1 MSGAAKRKRLQQR
14 RKKPILNDAVQYNQP
29 ENAAANKRGKFL
41 FKLLIRTTVVL
52 ALIGCTA
59 SIISLQSSIAERKAE
74 LATLRSQAEAYE
86 AENEDLERILN
97 SGDIDA
103 YMEKLA
109 REDYGYAYADE
120 YRFYDT
126 SRN

>member
-1 MSGAAKRKRLQQR
+1 M
-14 RKKPILNDAVQYNQP
+14 QYNQP
-29 ENAAANKRGKFL
+29 EAVKNEKGKFL
-41 FKLLIRTTVVL
+41 FKLLIRITIVL

-59 SIISLQSSIAERKAE
+59 SIISLQSNIAERKTE
-74 LATLRSQAEAYE
+74 LDTLRSQAETYE

-97 SGDIDA
+97 SGDIDS

-109 REDYGYAYADE
+109 REDYGYAYPDE

>member
-1 MSGAAKRKRLQQR
+1 MAGAGKRNRLQQR
-14 RKKPILNDAVQYNQP
+14 KKKQIFNDAVQYNQP
-29 ENAAANKRGKFL
+29 EAVKNKFL
-41 FKLLIRTTVVL
+41 FKLLIRITIVL

-59 SIISLQSSIAERKAE
+59 SIISLQSNIAERKTE
-74 LATLRSQAEAYE
+74 LDTLRSQAETYE

-97 SGDIDA
+97 SGDIDS

-109 REDYGYAYADE
+109 REDYGYAYPDE

>member
-1 MSGAAKRKRLQQR
+1 MVGAGKRNRLQQR
-14 RKKPILNDAVQYNQP
+14 KKKQIFNDAVQYNQP

-59 SIISLQSSIAERKAE
+59 SIISLQSNIAERKTE
-74 LATLRSQAEAYE
+74 LDTLRSQAETYE

-97 SGDIDA
+97 SGDIDS

-109 REDYGYAYADE
+109 REDYGYAYPDE

>member
-1 MSGAAKRKRLQQR
+1 MAGAGKRNRLQQR
-14 RKKPILNDAVQYNQP
+14 KKKQIFNDAVQYNQR
-29 ENAAANKRGKFL
+29 EAVKNKKGKFL
-41 FKLLIRTTVVL
+41 FKLLIRITIVL

-59 SIISLQSSIAERKAE
+59 SIISLQSNIAERKTE
-74 LATLRSQAEAYE
+74 LDTLRSQAETYE

-97 SGDIDA
+97 SGDIDS

-109 REDYGYAYADE
+109 REDYGYAYPDE

>member
-1 MSGAAKRKRLQQR
+1 MAGAGKRNLLQQR
-14 RKKPILNDAVQYNQP
+14 KKKQIFNDAVQYNQQ
-29 ENAAANKRGKFL
+29 EAVKNKKGKFL
-41 FKLLIRTTVVL
+41 FKLLIRITIVL

-59 SIISLQSSIAERKAE
+59 SIISLQSNIAERKTE
-74 LATLRSQAEAYE
+74 LDTLRSQAETYE

-97 SGDIDA
+97 SGDIDS

-109 REDYGYAYADE
+109 REDYGYAYPDE

>member
-1 MSGAAKRKRLQQR
+1 MSGAAKRNRLQQR
-14 RKKPILNDAVQYNQP
+14 RKKPIRNDAVQYNQP

-74 LATLRSQAEAYE
+74 LAALRSQTEAYE

-109 REDYGYAYADE
+109 REDYGYAYDDE
-120 YRFYDT
+120 CRFYDT

>member
-1 MSGAAKRKRLQQR
+1 MAGAGKRNRLQQR
-14 RKKPILNDAVQYNQP
+14 KKKQIFNDAVQYHQP
-29 ENAAANKRGKFL
+29 EAGKNKKGKFL
-41 FKLLIRTTVVL
+41 FKLLIRITIVL

-59 SIISLQSSIAERKAE
+59 SIISLQSNIAERKTE
-74 LATLRSQAEAYE
+74 LDTLRSQAETYE

-97 SGDIDA
+97 SGDIDS

-109 REDYGYAYADE
+109 REDYGYAYPDE

>member
-1 MSGAAKRKRLQQR
+1 MAGAGKRNRLQQR
-14 RKKPILNDAVQYNQP
+14 KKKQIFNDAVQYNQS
-29 ENAAANKRGKFL
+29 EAVKNKKGKFL
-41 FKLLIRTTVVL
+41 FKLLIRITIVL

-59 SIISLQSSIAERKAE
+59 SIISLQSNIAERKTE
-74 LATLRSQAEAYE
+74 LDTLRSQAETYE

-97 SGDIDA
+97 SGDIDS

-109 REDYGYAYADE
+109 REDYGYSYPDE

>member
-1 MSGAAKRKRLQQR
+1 MAGAGKRNRLQQR
-14 RKKPILNDAVQYNQP
+14 KKKQIFNDAVQYNQP
-29 ENAAANKRGKFL
+29 EVKNKKGKFL
-41 FKLLIRTTVVL
+41 FKLLIRITIVL

-59 SIISLQSSIAERKAE
+59 SIISLQSNIAERKTE
-74 LATLRSQAEAYE
+74 LDTLRSQAETYE

-97 SGDIDA
+97 SGDIDS

-109 REDYGYAYADE
+109 REDYGYAYPDE

>member
-1 MSGAAKRKRLQQR
+1 MTGAAKRKRQRQRQQAV
-14 RKKPILNDAVQYNQP
+14 KNDAVQYNQP
-29 ENAAANKRGKFL
+29 ENQTEKKKSRFL
-41 FKLLIRTTVVL
+41 FKLLFRSTIVL

-59 SIISLQSSIAERKAE
+59 SIISLQSSIAEREAE
-74 LATLRSQAEAYE
+74 LATLRSQTEAYE

-97 SGDIDA
+97 SGDIDT
-103 YMEKLA
+103 YMERLA
-109 REDYGYAYADE
+109 REEYGYAYPDE

>member
-1 MSGAAKRKRLQQR
+1 MAGAGKRNRLQQR
-14 RKKPILNDAVQYNQP
+14 KKKQIFNDAVQYNQP
-29 ENAAANKRGKFL
+29 EAVKNKKG
-41 FKLLIRTTVVL
+41 KLLIRITIVL

-59 SIISLQSSIAERKAE
+59 SIISLQSNIAERKTE
-74 LATLRSQAEAYE
+74 LDTLRSQAETYE

-97 SGDIDA
+97 SGDIDS

-109 REDYGYAYADE
+109 REDYGYAYPDE

>member
-1 MSGAAKRKRLQQR
+1 MAGAGKRNRLQQR
-14 RKKPILNDAVQYNQP
+14 KKKQIFNDAVQYNQP
-29 ENAAANKRGKFL
+29 EAVKNKKGKFL
-41 FKLLIRTTVVL
+41 FKLLIRITIVL

-59 SIISLQSSIAERKAE
+59 SIISLQSNIAERKTE
-74 LATLRSQAEAYE
+74 LDTLRSQ

-97 SGDIDA
+97 SGDIDS

-109 REDYGYAYADE
+109 REDYGYAYPDE

>member
-1 MSGAAKRKRLQQR
+1 MAGAGKRNRLQQR
-14 RKKPILNDAVQYNQP
+14 KKKQIFNDAVQYNQP
-29 ENAAANKRGKFL
+29 EAVKNKNGKFL
-41 FKLLIRTTVVL
+41 FKLLIRITIVL

-59 SIISLQSSIAERKAE
+59 SIISLQSNIAERKTE
-74 LATLRSQAEAYE
+74 LDTLRSQAETYE

-97 SGDIDA
+97 SGDIDS

-109 REDYGYAYADE
+109 REDYGYAYPDE

>member
-1 MSGAAKRKRLQQR
+1 MAGAGKRNRLQQR
-14 RKKPILNDAVQYNQP
+14 KKKQIFNDAVQYNQP
-29 ENAAANKRGKFL
+29 EAVKNKKGKFL
-41 FKLLIRTTVVL
+41 FKLLIRITIVL

-59 SIISLQSSIAERKAE
+59 SIISLQSNIAERKTE
-74 LATLRSQAEAYE
+74 LDTLRSQAETYE
-86 AENEDLERILN
+86 GENEDLERILN
-97 SGDIDA
+97 SGDIDS

-109 REDYGYAYADE
+109 REDYGYAYPDE

>member
-14 RKKPILNDAVQYNQP
+14 KKKPILNDAVQYNQP
-29 ENAAANKRGKFL
+29 ETAVKNRRGKFL
-41 FKLLIRTTVVL
+41 FKLLIRATIVL

-74 LATLRSQAEAYE
+74 LAALHSQTEAYE

-97 SGDIDA
+97 NGDIDT
-103 YMEKLA
+103 YMERLA
-109 REDYGYAYADE
+109 REEYGYAYGDE

>member
-1 MSGAAKRKRLQQR
+1 MAGAGKRNRLQQR
-14 RKKPILNDAVQYNQP
+14 KKKQIFNDAVQYNQP
-29 ENAAANKRGKFL
+29 EAVKGKFL
-41 FKLLIRTTVVL
+41 FKLLIRITIVL

-59 SIISLQSSIAERKAE
+59 SIISLQSNIAERKTE
-74 LATLRSQAEAYE
+74 LDTLRSQAETYE

-97 SGDIDA
+97 SGDIDS

-109 REDYGYAYADE
+109 REDYGYAYPDE

>member
-1 MSGAAKRKRLQQR
+1 MAGAGQRNRLQQR
-14 RKKPILNDAVQYNQP
+14 KKKQILNDAV
-29 ENAAANKRGKFL
+29 R
-41 FKLLIRTTVVL
+41 ITIVL

-59 SIISLQSSIAERKAE
+59 SIISLQSNIAERKTE
-74 LATLRSQAEAYE
+74 LDTLRSQAETYE

-97 SGDIDA
+97 SGDIDS

-109 REDYGYAYADE
+109 REDYGYAYPDE

>member
-1 MSGAAKRKRLQQR
+1 MAGAGKRNRLQQR
-14 RKKPILNDAVQYNQP
+14 KKKQIFNDAVQ
-29 ENAAANKRGKFL
+29 
-41 FKLLIRTTVVL
+41 
-52 ALIGCTA
+52 CTA
-59 SIISLQSSIAERKAE
+59 SIISLQSNIAERKTE
-74 LATLRSQAEAYE
+74 LDTLRSQAETYE

-97 SGDIDA
+97 SGDIDS

-109 REDYGYAYADE
+109 REDYGYAYPDE

>member
-1 MSGAAKRKRLQQR
+1 MSGTAKQNRLQQR
-14 RKKPILNDAVQYNQP
+14 RKKTILNDAVQYNQP
-29 ENAAANKRGKFL
+29 ETAVKNERGKFL
-41 FKLLIRTTVVL
+41 FKLLIRATIVL

-74 LATLRSQAEAYE
+74 LAALRSQAETYE
-86 AENEDLERILN
+86 TENEDLERILN
-97 SGDIDA
+97 SGDIDTF
-103 YMEKLA
+103 MERLA
-109 REDYGYAYADE
+109 REDYGYAYEDE

>member
-1 MSGAAKRKRLQQR
+1 M
-14 RKKPILNDAVQYNQP
+14 QYNQP
-29 ENAAANKRGKFL
+29 ETATENKRGKFL
-41 FKLLIRTTVVL
+41 FKLLFRTTVIL

-74 LATLRSQAEAYE
+74 LEALRSQAEAYE
-86 AENEDLERILN
+86 AENKDLERILN
-97 SGDIDA
+97 SGDVDT

-109 REDYGYAYADE
+109 REDYDYAYEDE

>member
-1 MSGAAKRKRLQQR
+1 MSGAAKRKRLQQQ
-14 RKKPILNDAVQYNQP
+14 RKKTILNDAVQYNQP
-29 ENAAANKRGKFL
+29 ETAAENKRGKFL
-41 FKLLIRTTVVL
+41 FKLLIRATIVL

-59 SIISLQSSIAERKAE
+59 SIISLQSNIAERKAE
-74 LATLRSQAEAYE
+74 LASLRSQAEAYE

-109 REDYGYAYADE
+109 REDYGYAYPDE

>member
-1 MSGAAKRKRLQQR
+1 MAGAGKRNRLQQR
-14 RKKPILNDAVQYNQP
+14 KKKQIFNDAVQDNQP
-29 ENAAANKRGKFL
+29 DAVKNKKGKFL
-41 FKLLIRTTVVL
+41 FKLLIRITIVL

-59 SIISLQSSIAERKAE
+59 SIISLQSNIAERKTE
-74 LATLRSQAEAYE
+74 LDTLRSQAETYE

-97 SGDIDA
+97 SGDIDS

-109 REDYGYAYADE
+109 REDYGYAYPDE